1 MSMGGYY
8 YPEHWNKKDWKRDII
23 NISEIGF
30 EFKIR

>member
-1 MSMGGYY
+1 MSMGAIIIQSI
-8 YPEHWNKKDWKRDII
+8 WNKKDWKRDII